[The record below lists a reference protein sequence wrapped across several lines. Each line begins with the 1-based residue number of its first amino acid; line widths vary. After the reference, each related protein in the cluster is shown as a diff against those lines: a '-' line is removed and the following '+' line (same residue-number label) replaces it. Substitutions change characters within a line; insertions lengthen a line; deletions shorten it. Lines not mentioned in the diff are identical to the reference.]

1 MMAIELLK
9 AKRAA
14 LREKA
19 RWYNR
24 RNNDDGDGDISVRTW
39 NLLRQCAQL
48 TTAILILKHT
58 TGGAI

>member
-1 MMAIELLK
+1 MAIEVLK
-9 AKRAA
+9 RERAA

-19 RWYNR
+19 RFYNR
-24 RNNDDGDGDISVRTW
+24 RFTDGHVGVRTW

>member
-1 MMAIELLK
+1 MAIEILK
-9 AKRAA
+9 RERAA

-19 RWYNR
+19 RFYNR
-24 RNNDDGDGDISVRTW
+24 RHHDGTVSVRTW
-39 NLLRQCAQL
+39 NTLRQCALL